1 MASLMFDSDNPIV
14 LTDPRFAGCR
24 VATYADL
31 LTPSLVTVL
40 GPRLVVIDRGLGDPL
55 GLAHVADI
63 ESGLLTVSAGAD
75 RIRQWTAEG
84 RQYITAYHDRA
95 DWAAVAAAVAP
106 LQPWN
111 WVATL
116 DGSMNPDGRYP
127 AVVQFASE
135 AKVGIH
141 VDVSLVWNDTWR
153 PLPAGL
159 DPGTVT
165 RLETLVGQAMTAGQ
179 NVLDLLKGL

>member
-1 MASLMFDSDNPIV
+1 MASLMFDSDQPIV
-14 LTDPRFAGCR
+14 LSDPRFASCR

-31 LTPSLVTVL
+31 LTPSLVTVF
-40 GPRLVVIDRGLGDPL
+40 GPRLVVIDRGRGDPL

-63 ESGLLTVSAGAD
+63 EPGALSVSAGAD
-75 RIRQWTAEG
+75 LIRQWTEQG

-95 DWAAVAAAVAP
+95 EWAAVAAAVAP

-116 DGSMNPDGRYP
+116 DGSLNPDGRYP

-135 AKVGIH
+135 VKVGIH

-159 DPGTVT
+159 SPGLVT
-165 RLETLVGQAMTAGQ
+165 QLESLTGQVMTTAQ